1 MKAKEGLDEAMKAM
15 KKLPNGI
22 RCLIRRERSLSLHPS
37 GASDKDSAC
46 QCRRYKRCRF
56 DPWVGGGHGN
66 PLENPVDRGAW
77 WAMIHGVSELD
88 RMKQFCSSRAA
99 V

>member
-37 GASDKDSAC
+37 GASDKDSALSM
-46 QCRRYKRCRF
+46 Q
-56 DPWVGGGHGN
+56 
-66 PLENPVDRGAW
+66 ET
-77 WAMIHGVSELD
+77 
-88 RMKQFCSSRAA
+88 
-99 V
+99 